1 MANGDISIEQA
12 RGLLAG
18 RPTEEQ
24 LAFIYQAIINQSHTC
39 SVRQSS
45 CDERYVKKDWI
56 RTKIAFL
63 GGGGSVVTFLGGYTV
78 LRLLGILP

>member
-39 SVRQSS
+39 SLRPDECDGKYLKKEKVRLFLVGTGCFCAGSGGLS
-45 CDERYVKKDWI
+45 IYALL
-56 RTKIAFL
+56 RTF
-63 GGGGSVVTFLGGYTV
+63 G
-78 LRLLGILP
+78 LL